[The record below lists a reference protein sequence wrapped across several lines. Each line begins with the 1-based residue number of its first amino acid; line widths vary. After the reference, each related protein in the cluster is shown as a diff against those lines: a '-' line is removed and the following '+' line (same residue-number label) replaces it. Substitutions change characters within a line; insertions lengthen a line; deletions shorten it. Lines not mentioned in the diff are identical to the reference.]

1 MDDLQAVIT
10 FMYTGETKVKANDIK
25 RFLTTA
31 HELKVAGLIKN
42 KEVPSTET
50 LAEEMDPEDSK
61 EVEVMIENMENEF
74 EVESDAVLS
83 DVETSEAQENDES
96 FMTTVDETEN
106 VDNSKR
112 MNRSSPKEEGKE
124 KTVEKMKFKRKGP
137 KRKEKID
144 PEVLKKEMDSRL
156 NYVFDRALQKA
167 VYLCTECNVS
177 FTKKEGA
184 RYHVELHLSG
194 AEEAMLKRKRT

>member
-1 MDDLQAVIT
+1 MDDLQAVVT

-31 HELKVAGLIKN
+31 NELKVAGLIKN
-42 KEVPSTET
+42 KEVPMTET
-50 LAEEMDPEDSK
+50 LAEEMEPEDSK
-61 EVEVMIENMENEF
+61 EVEVMIENMENEI
-74 EVESDAVLS
+74 EVEGDAVLS
-83 DVETSEAQENDES
+83 DVETFEVQGNDKSSMTAVDES
-96 FMTTVDETEN
+96 EN

-124 KTVEKMKFKRKGP
+124 KTVEKMKFKRKGS

-194 AEEAMLKRKRT
+194 AEEAMLKRKRN